1 MALSIKFFINT
12 REKKKPEKNSELKK
26 VAYFNIRDVFLLVS
40 KIGFMISDLIHGY
53 FVPKK
58 RRIRKT
64 DYSGVTA
71 DALTMT

>member
-1 MALSIKFFINT
+1 MALSIKFFFNT

-40 KIGFMISDLIHGY
+40 KIGFMISDLIHGH
-53 FVPKK
+53 FVSKK

-71 DALTMT
+71 GALTMT

>member
-12 REKKKPEKNSELKK
+12 REKKEPEKNSELKK
-26 VAYFNIRDVFLLVS
+26 VAYSNIRDVFLLVS

-53 FVPKK
+53 LVPKK

-71 DALTMT
+71 GALTMT